1 MKKRPSQPSA
11 SDSGPAPADS
21 PQAAPESGP
30 KVAGIVDQDVLHR
43 LRIQRGEEEER
54 SQAPLSFALI
64 RRLFGFT
71 RPYRGK
77 MIGLFITVGARG
89 IQLPVLAWAAGATI
103 NGPIARGDLRE
114 LAWWVAGFIAFAVFT
129 EWTFR
134 YRIKW
139 ALEIGEAVIHDLR
152 AAMFRH
158 WLGLTMG
165 YFNRHPVGRL
175 ISRLTGDAENV
186 RVGVQN
192 VLFVSLVQIGQM
204 AGCAVLMAI
213 EDWRLFLVVLGIA
226 PVIWGLNRYFR
237 ARLSAAYRSQSDSF
251 SRITATMAESVS
263 GIRVTQSFSRER
275 VNAGLFRALVEDHAR
290 YNYVAA
296 RTSGTFLPLLE
307 LNGQL
312 FMALLVVIG
321 GAHVLQPE
329 EAMPLGSMIQFFFLA
344 GLFFSPITVL
354 GNMFNEALTAMAGAE
369 RVFSVLDTTP
379 DWTDAPDAESPARL
393 EGRVELRDVRFSYQA
408 DRPVL
413 HGVSFT
419 AEPGQC
425 IAIVGATGSGKSTV
439 AGLIAK
445 FYLPETGAVLLDG
458 VDTRR
463 LSSAWLHQH
472 LGIVPQQNHL
482 FGGTIF
488 DNIRVV
494 RPHATRDEV
503 REALRRL
510 DCLDTIESIPRGLD
524 AEVGERGSGLSL
536 GQRQLVCFARALIAD
551 PRILILDEATSAI
564 DPLTEARTQKA
575 MHALMAGRTSFVLA
589 HRLSTLRHAHRVLV
603 MAHGQIVEQGAPEEL
618 LQSGGAFAELW
629 RHAAG
634 S

>member
-1 MKKRPSQPSA
+1 MSGTGNNGSQSGEPRP
-11 SDSGPAPADS
+11 GR
-21 PQAAPESGP
+21 GG
-30 KVAGIVDQDVLHR
+30 KVAGIVTRDVIER
-43 LRIQRGEEEER
+43 LRAQSGEEEER
-54 SQAPLSFALI
+54 DKAPLSFAII

-71 RPYRGK
+71 RPYRKK
-77 MIGLFITVGARG
+77 MIGVLITVAMRG

-103 NGPIARGDLRE
+103 NGPIARGDLRG
-114 LAWWVAGFIAFAVFT
+114 LAWWVGGFIAFAVFT
-129 EWTFR
+129 ELTFR

-152 AAMFRH
+152 AALFRH

-204 AGCAVLMAI
+204 IGCAVLMAI
-213 EDWRLFLVVLGIA
+213 EDWRLFLVVLGMA
-226 PVIWGLNRYFR
+226 PVIWVLNRVFR
-237 ARLSAAYRSQSDSF
+237 SRLSAAYRTQIDSF

-275 VNAGLFRALVEDHAR
+275 VNAALFHELVRDHAR
-290 YNYVAA
+290 YNFIAA
-296 RTSGTFLPLLE
+296 RTAGTFLPLLE
-307 LNGQL
+307 LNGQW
-312 FMALLVVIG
+312 FMVLLVVIG
-321 GAHVLQPE
+321 GGHVLDPQT
-329 EAMPLGSMIQFFFLA
+329 AMPLGSMIQFFFLA

-354 GNMFNEALTAMAGAE
+354 GTMFNEALTAMAGAE
-369 RVFSVLDTTP
+369 RVFGVLDTPP
-379 DWTDAPDAESPARL
+379 DWRDEENAESPARL
-393 EGRVELRDVRFSYQA
+393 EGRVELRDVRFAYQA

-419 AEPGQC
+419 AQPGEC
-425 IAIVGATGSGKSTV
+425 VAIVGATGSGKSTV

-445 FYLPETGAVLLDG
+445 FYLPVSGAVLLDG
-458 VDTRR
+458 IDTRR
-463 LSSAWLHQH
+463 LSSAWLHRH

-482 FGGTIF
+482 FAGSILE
-488 DNIRVV
+488 NIRVV
-494 RPHATRDEV
+494 RPGAGREEV

-510 DCLDTIESIPRGLD
+510 DCLDTIEAIPHGLD
-524 AEVGERGSGLSL
+524 AEVGERGTSLSL

-575 MHALMAGRTSFVLA
+575 MHALIEGRTSFVLA
-589 HRLSTLRHAHRVLV
+589 HRLSTLRHADRVLV
-603 MAHGQIVEQGAPEEL
+603 MAKGEIVEQGPPEAL
-618 LQSGGAFAELW
+618 LKRGGAFAELW

-634 S
+634 Q